1 MTCAPRLSC
10 MSGTYGNSHSRTKI
24 LQAIAWSF
32 QVLRTFHAQ
41 FELLDNSVNHP
52 AASIC
57 HPGTGIYPAKDPW
70 NRTFDGGIFSTPGCK
85 GWQKNCWSVCCC
97 IGGHPGRPR
106 LHTYSFPAGT
116 SPNMFKGQALYIYI
130 YIYIFFFFNIYNPK
144 IE

>member
-1 MTCAPRLSC
+1 

-70 NRTFDGGIFSTPGCK
+70 NRTFDGGYF
-85 GWQKNCWSVCCC
+85 
-97 IGGHPGRPR
+97 PR
-106 LHTYSFPAGT
+106 RAAKAG
-116 SPNMFKGQALYIYI
+116 KKIAGQFVAVLEGIQGDQDYIRILFQPERHQTCLRDKPYIYI
-130 YIYIFFFFNIYNPK
+130 YIYFFYFIFITQKSNNGV
-144 IE
+144 